1 MKNKLIAKSLLTI
14 AAIGITTTTI
24 ASTADASEGYGPR
37 EKKPVSINH
46 NIVEYNDGTFK
57 YQSRPKFNST
67 PKYIKFKHD
76 YNILEFNDGTFEYGA
91 RPQFNKPAAKT
102 DATIK
107 KEQKLIQAQ
116 NLVREFE
123 KIHTVSA
130 HRKAQKAVNLVSFE
144 YKVKKMVL
152 QERIDNVL
160 KQGLVR

>member
-1 MKNKLIAKSLLTI
+1 
-14 AAIGITTTTI
+14 
-24 ASTADASEGYGPR
+24 
-37 EKKPVSINH
+37 
-46 NIVEYNDGTFK
+46 K

-123 KIHTVSA
+123 KTHTVSA

>member
-1 MKNKLIAKSLLTI
+1 MKNKLIAKSLLAI

-46 NIVEYNDGTFK
+46 NIVEYNDGTF
-57 YQSRPKFNST
+57 
-67 PKYIKFKHD
+67 
-76 YNILEFNDGTFEYGA
+76 EYGA

-102 DATIK
+102 EATIK

-123 KIHTVSA
+123 KTHTVSA

-144 YKVKKMVL
+144 YNVKKMIL
-152 QERIDNVL
+152 QERIDQVL

>member
-1 MKNKLIAKSLLTI
+1 MKNKLIAKSLLGI
-14 AAIGITTTTI
+14 AVIGMTATTL

-57 YQSRPKFNST
+57 YQSRPKFNTT
-67 PKYIKFKHD
+67 PQYIKFRHD
-76 YNILEFNDGTFEYGA
+76 YNIVEYNDGTFGYGP
-91 RPQFNKPAAKT
+91 RPHFNKPAEKS

-116 NLVREFE
+116 NLVKEFE
-123 KIHTVSA
+123 KTHTVSA

-144 YKVKKMVL
+144 YNVKKMIL

-160 KQGLVR
+160 KQVLVK

>member
-76 YNILEFNDGTFEYGA
+76 YNILELMVHSNMV
-91 RPQFNKPAAKT
+91 RVHNLINQQRKLMQLLKKNK
-102 DATIK
+102 
-107 KEQKLIQAQ
+107 
-116 NLVREFE
+116 N
-123 KIHTVSA
+123 
-130 HRKAQKAVNLVSFE
+130 
-144 YKVKKMVL
+144 
-152 QERIDNVL
+152 
-160 KQGLVR
+160 

>member
-14 AAIGITTTTI
+14 ASIGITTTTL

-37 EKKPVSINH
+37 EKKPISINN
-46 NIVEYNDGTFK
+46 NIVEYNDGTF
-57 YQSRPKFNST
+57 
-67 PKYIKFKHD
+67 
-76 YNILEFNDGTFEYGA
+76 EYGA
-91 RPQFNKPAAKT
+91 RLQFNKPAAKT
-102 DATIK
+102 EATIK

-123 KIHTVSA
+123 KTHTVSA

-144 YKVKKMVL
+144 YNVKKMIL
-152 QERIDNVL
+152 QERIDQVL